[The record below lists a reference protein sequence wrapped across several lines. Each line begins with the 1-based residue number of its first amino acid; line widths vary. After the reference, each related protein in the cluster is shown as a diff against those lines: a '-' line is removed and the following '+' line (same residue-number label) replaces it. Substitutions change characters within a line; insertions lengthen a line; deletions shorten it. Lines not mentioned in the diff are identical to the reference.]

1 MPTHELSCPVVTS
14 DSGVVRWQSQSGR
27 AAETSVGKTFKLI
40 NTKTQCTL
48 YCVRRYLCECGV
60 DSKLLKPALLYRNT
74 GIDLLQLSRTM
85 SSRVRTTNEVD
96 SQSKFRPTDGRR
108 TAAFSN
114 GRSGWRKTAAK
125 VRLGQVVT
133 QPQPVV
139 DQHSTSTERLARASF
154 NRHENRSGATSAGDY
169 RLEAHTDHPSSSVV
183 VLRRASPGLL
193 LLDTNTRIAESVRD
207 KDIPVDSRH
216 AETVTADDNKSRKK
230 KKKKKKNLVK
240 LAPLWL
246 WTRPWASLWW

>member
-1 MPTHELSCPVVTS
+1 
-14 DSGVVRWQSQSGR
+14 
-27 AAETSVGKTFKLI
+27 
-40 NTKTQCTL
+40 
-48 YCVRRYLCECGV
+48 
-60 DSKLLKPALLYRNT
+60 
-74 GIDLLQLSRTM
+74 M

-96 SQSKFRPTDGRR
+96 SQSKFRPADGRR
-108 TAAFSN
+108 TAAFSI

-216 AETVTADDNKSRKK
+216 AETVTADDNKSRR
-230 KKKKKKNLVK
+230 KKKKKNLVK

-246 WTRPWASLWW
+246 WTRPGASLWWWALVGILLPGELLGWKVSGWWSQLGNDTREVAIERSKQKDNTHPPALDTQCAGVWVWRVTRFERVCVYGTVG